1 MAKCYI
7 GIDNGVSGTIAILN
21 ADGAKFEPTPVNE
34 VFDYASSKGNKIHRV
49 DHQKLY
55 ELLDSC
61 ETTKT
66 DCKVFMERPLKNPK
80 LFMASISA
88 VRAFEITLLCVQQLG
103 FAFEVIDSR
112 KWQKYFFPAVSG
124 KDNLKK
130 ASMQKGIELFP
141 SLKKFVMQH
150 KDADGLLIAEWARR
164 NNL

>member
-21 ADGAKFEPTPVNE
+21 SSGAVFEPTPVID
-34 VFDYASSKGNKIHRV
+34 VFDYASSKGNKIHRI
-49 DHQKLY
+49 DYNKLF

-80 LFMASISA
+80 LFTASISA
-88 VRAFEITLLCVQQLG
+88 VRAFEITLLAVQNLG

-141 SLKKFVMQH
+141 AVKNFITQH

-164 NNL
+164 TNL